1 MNENVTKSRLFIVTM
16 IIVVGLPFLRAW
28 VLMQNPQWIT
38 SQSNYGTLVVPLVTT
53 DRDQFQGADLFSRQ
67 NIKELE
73 GHWVLMNLVLD
84 KGCLEVCQKAIHS
97 SKQIRL
103 MMNKDLVRLRRLVV
117 VPDHFDT
124 KKFGDWWQQDDR
136 LLKVLVDEAM
146 KEKLKRIIGA
156 NRQEGVLMVMDPLGN
171 IMLFYP
177 FGFDPYGV
185 QKDLKKILRASQI
198 G

>member
-1 MNENVTKSRLFIVTM
+1 
-16 IIVVGLPFLRAW
+16 
-28 VLMQNPQWIT
+28 
-38 SQSNYGTLVVPLVTT
+38 
-53 DRDQFQGADLFSRQ
+53 
-67 NIKELE
+67 
-73 GHWVLMNLVLD
+73 
-84 KGCLEVCQKAIHS
+84 
-97 SKQIRL
+97 
-103 MMNKDLVRLRRLVV
+103 MNKDLVRLRRLVV

-124 KKFGDWWQQDDR
+124 KKFGDWWQKDDR

>member
-16 IIVVGLPFLRAW
+16 VVVVGLPFLLAW

-38 SQSNYGTLVVPLVTT
+38 SRSNYGTLVVPLVTT

-73 GHWVLMNLVLD
+73 GHWVLMNVVLD
-84 KGCLEVCQKAIHS
+84 TGCLEVCQKAIHS

-124 KKFGDWWQQDDR
+124 KEFGDWWQKDDR

-146 KEKLKRIIGA
+146 KEKLKRIIGT

-177 FGFDPYGV
+177 SGFDPYGV
-185 QKDLKKILRASQI
+185 KKDLKKILRASQI